1 MRAKVTA
8 IIKNSPVFPV
18 ETVKVEEVVEFP
30 DNENVFGRVLTARQH
45 FKKRY
50 GEDINL
56 EIRNVEWLS

>member
-1 MRAKVTA
+1 MKAKVTA

-18 ETVKVEEVVEFP
+18 DTFTAEEIVEFP
-30 DNENVFGRVLTARQH
+30 DNENVFGRALTARRQ

-50 GEDINL
+50 GEEIDL